1 MSATILGLAR
11 TDRSRPLPDASALP
25 GGLFGD
31 EMPDVIHA
39 DDDLLLLTPAS
50 RPARCATDGDL
61 TVTVLG
67 HVLAV
72 LDPAFADADPA
83 DPRTALEMF
92 RTHGA
97 EAIKHLDGHVALVV
111 KDGAD
116 VLLIQDRNPG
126 VVNLHWLDRDG
137 VVAFSDRFAPLLA
150 AYPDVTSRLDHGAL
164 REYLGRS
171 YVCAPRTAYADVKRL
186 GPGASLKAA
195 SGGAVLGQVDDWIR
209 SNDGPSDET
218 EALATYRG
226 LLTDALSRWFA
237 RDPDAGFLLSGGLD
251 SSVNVA
257 LGTEAAGRPVRTVG
271 IAADGFTTDAP
282 YARAVAE
289 QYGADHHE
297 HMLDGTEVEQLPR
310 LIAQLEQPFYEPGMM
325 LTWCAVSAAAD
336 RFGTVI
342 GGETADQLFGACAAP
357 ASARLAARRK
367 WGAAF
372 GPGLGLARAVFRGPG
387 RNSTFLR
394 KVENKLI
401 GEYDVATWCGRY
413 GFRDCD
419 LPALLRRPVSGAD
432 LYADARVPDADRDAL
447 FDFGCTVL
455 NRDYA
460 LDGILLPTG
469 RFADHLGIETFSPF
483 LSRPVG
489 DFILSLPWDLRLVD
503 HPDRPGD
510 FVYKRLHRLL
520 SYELLPRDVVDR
532 PKQGGAIDTLIHF
545 QDPEWRDLV
554 RRGLLASP
562 FLSEL
567 CRPEAVAGLFEA
579 VELHAVRIMELVAL
593 DLWHRMFV
601 EGEMG
606 VGESTLSEHFKGR
619 VSS

>member
-31 EMPDVIHA
+31 EMPDVVHA
-39 DDDLLLLTPAS
+39 DDDLMLLSPAS
-50 RPARCATDGDL
+50 RPACYAADGEL
-61 TVTVLG
+61 AVVVLG

-83 DPRTALEMF
+83 DPRTALELY
-92 RTHGA
+92 RSHGA
-97 EAIKHLDGHVALVV
+97 EAIRHLDGHVALVV

-116 VLLIQDRNPG
+116 VTLIQDRNPG
-126 VVNLHWLDRDG
+126 VVNIHWLERDG

-150 AYPDVTSRLDHGAL
+150 AYPDVASRLDHGAL

-186 GPGASLKAA
+186 GPGASLRVA
-195 SGGAVLGQVDDWIR
+195 SGGAVLGQVDDWVR
-209 SNDGPSDET
+209 STDGPTDEA
-218 EALATYRG
+218 EALAAYRG

-237 RDPDAGFLLSGGLD
+237 RDP
-251 SSVNVA
+251 
-257 LGTEAAGRPVRTVG
+257 
-271 IAADGFTTDAP
+271 
-282 YARAVAE
+282 
-289 QYGADHHE
+289 
-297 HMLDGTEVEQLPR
+297 
-310 LIAQLEQPFYEPGMM
+310 
-325 LTWCAVSAAAD
+325 
-336 RFGTVI
+336 
-342 GGETADQLFGACAAP
+342 
-357 ASARLAARRK
+357 
-367 WGAAF
+367 
-372 GPGLGLARAVFRGPG
+372 
-387 RNSTFLR
+387 
-394 KVENKLI
+394 
-401 GEYDVATWCGRY
+401 
-413 GFRDCD
+413 
-419 LPALLRRPVSGAD
+419 
-432 LYADARVPDADRDAL
+432 DAL

-489 DFILSLPWDLRLVD
+489 DFILSLPWDLRLLD

-562 FLSEL
+562 FLMDL

-606 VGESTLSEHFKGR
+606 VGEMSLSEHFRGR
-619 VSS
+619 VGS